1 VTAPVAV
8 HRVRKLFGQ
17 VRALDELDL
26 ELGPGVTGL
35 LGPNGSGK
43 STLIK
48 LIAGQLRPDAGV
60 VRLWGRDPFTCPEVF
75 ADLGICPEQDRFYE
89 DLRGRELVAALT
101 RLQGFSAA
109 DARARADRAL
119 ERVGMATYADKRMRE
134 MSRGMRQR
142 TKFAQAIAHDP
153 ALVLLDEPLSG
164 TDPIARADLI
174 ALIRELGDEGRCVLV
189 SSHVLHEVESMT
201 REVVVIRHG
210 RLRAQ
215 GDITRLRTL
224 LDDRPYRIRLGL
236 TPSDAQAAPEADVRR
251 LAAAL
256 LGRAQINAATIVDA
270 TALEL
275 TTTDLDAACREIPAL
290 ARDLGIAL
298 ASFTSPD
305 ADLESLYRYLI
316 QR

>member
-1 VTAPVAV
+1 MSATIAL
-8 HRVRKLFGQ
+8 RGVRKLFGQ

-26 ELGPGVTGL
+26 ELDSGVIGL

-43 STLIK
+43 STMIK
-48 LIAGQLRPDAGV
+48 LIAGQLRPDAGD
-60 VRLWGRDPFTCPEVF
+60 VRLWGHDPFKCPEVF
-75 ADLGICPEQDRFYE
+75 RDLGLCPEQDRFYE
-89 DLRGRELVAALT
+89 DMRGLEFVSALT
-101 RLQGFSAA
+101 RLQGFRAVE
-109 DARARADRAL
+109 ARERAKRAL
-119 ERVGMATYADKRMRE
+119 GRVGMEPYAGKRMRE

-142 TKFAQAIAHDP
+142 TKIAQAIAHDP

-164 TDPIARADLI
+164 TDPVARADLI
-174 ALIRELGDEGRCVLV
+174 QLIRELGDEGRCVLV

-215 GDITRLRTL
+215 GDITRLRGL
-224 LDDRPYRIRLGL
+224 LGDRPYRIRLGL
-236 TPSDAQAAPEADVRR
+236 MSDGDNAVAEARR

-256 LGRAQINAATIVDA
+256 IGGALVEAASIIDGAV
-270 TALEL
+270 EI
-275 TTTDLDAACREIPAL
+275 TTTDLDAACREIPAI
-290 ARDLGIAL
+290 ARDLDLTL

-305 ADLESLYRYLI
+305 ADLESLYRYLV